1 MEYGSTEVA
10 QGGVELFTATI
21 SKIFD
26 SLQSRYK
33 GQIVGVILFSQSHSS
48 ESNKMLDVVVAS
60 PASPR
65 WLEEVTTLNTTDVEV
80 ALVRNTLAWTA
91 GILLLISSFIG
102 VYLLVNMPLTKDT
115 LLYSNVKLD

>member
-1 MEYGSTEVA
+1 
-10 QGGVELFTATI
+10 
-21 SKIFD
+21 
-26 SLQSRYK
+26 
-33 GQIVGVILFSQSHSS
+33 
-48 ESNKMLDVVVAS
+48 MLDVVVAS

-65 WLEEVTTLNTTDVEV
+65 WLEEVTTSLNTTDVEV
-80 ALVRNTLAWTA
+80 ALVRNTLVWTA